1 MFATPWL
8 SPPTQLPH
16 FSRVWAVSLCG
27 APSFTSGCTGTT
39 TAGTAARSRIPA
51 CSCTTCWP
59 LVGENPRQ
67 NTGKPQNRSFYTH
80 IPVRNQAVLRNC
92 YSPVYFLQT
101 SALKDTPSVSPF
113 VILRLISLMPSPG
126 AEKSTSDPSQKASGL
141 VTVVSLFILFILT
154 MFLFAW
160 KLGLCWWLCC
170 VLLWGLTNSLIGNKL
185 FSSVQCK
192 EQRNKI
198 PRISTQAQ

>member
-1 MFATPWL
+1 MP
-8 SPPTQLPH
+8 QV
-16 FSRVWAVSLCG
+16 RCG
-27 APSFTSGCTGTT
+27 WTGTT
-39 TAGTAARSRIPA
+39 TAGIAAQSRTPA

-67 NTGKPQNRSFYTH
+67 NPGKPQNSRVYKH

-113 VILRLISLMPSPG
+113 VIPQLISLMPSPG

-141 VTVVSLFILFILT
+141 VTVVSLFILVILT
-154 MFLFAW
+154 TFLFAW
-160 KLGLCWWLCC
+160 KSGLCWWLCC
-170 VLLWGLTNSLIGNKL
+170 VLL
-185 FSSVQCK
+185 
-192 EQRNKI
+192 
-198 PRISTQAQ
+198 